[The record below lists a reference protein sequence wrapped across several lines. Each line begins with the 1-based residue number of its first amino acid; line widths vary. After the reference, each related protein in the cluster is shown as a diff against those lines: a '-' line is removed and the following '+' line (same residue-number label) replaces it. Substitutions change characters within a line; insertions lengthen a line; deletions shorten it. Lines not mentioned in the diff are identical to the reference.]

1 MTLKVYIAADGLPRR
16 TVEESEHKG
25 VRTVTDTAAN
35 NLRTDFP
42 AAPADFAF
50 TPPPGAKTR
59 EEDAASRPKPL
70 AVGTEAP
77 DFAVTGRDG
86 KPVRLSDLRG
96 KVVVLDFWATWCG
109 PCLASFPQTLALAE
123 RHADKGVVVI
133 ALDPSDERPAFDA
146 WVAKNPAYARRF
158 VFAFEPSEGARPA
171 ARGYHVRGLPTR
183 YVIGR
188 DGRVVASE
196 VGFDP
201 KSKSLEAAVLR
212 AAAVAAPRR

>member
-1 MTLKVYIAADGLPRR
+1 LP
-16 TVEESEHKG
+16 
-25 VRTVTDTAAN
+25 
-35 NLRTDFP
+35 LP
-42 AAPADFAF
+42 
-50 TPPPGAKTR
+50 
-59 EEDAASRPKPL
+59 
-70 AVGTEAP
+70 VGTAAP
-77 DFAVTGRDG
+77 DFTAGGADGR
-86 KPVRLSDLRG
+86 PVKLSDYKG
-96 KVVVLDFWATWCG
+96 KVIILDFWATWCG

-146 WVAKNPAYARRF
+146 WVAKNPEYARRF
-158 VFAFEPSEGARPA
+158 VFAFEPSDGARSA

-212 AAAVAAPRR
+212 AVAAAVPRR